1 MILNIVGIH
10 NATKSFT
17 KIFTD
22 AFPDK
27 VVTVC
32 LKGKGNGADLLIEG
46 KEYSFQNEE
55 KLNKMIDYSQISVV
69 IVHLVTFQKE
79 RFILKHVSAD
89 VPVIWW
95 VYGGDLYNYF
105 LYRHGYALYAP
116 QTLPFVLLKQ
126 REANIKKKIVDYL
139 YRPIVDKRF
148 LRRIKGIIPCE
159 QPDYDL
165 ACELLDRKL
174 DLVNISPRSKT
185 NELPFADGEDI
196 CVGHSASMTNNHLY
210 ALEILKRIP
219 LEKSKLV
226 LPLSYNVQ
234 SENYKEVVMT
244 QYCQYFGDKVSFLL
258 DYQSYDE
265 YKKGY
270 LNYKVAFYP
279 CWRQEALGNIF
290 ICLQLGVRVFLSIHN
305 PCYQY
310 FKKLGYYIYAME
322 DIKGAE
328 SLTPLPIEEKEHNR
342 NLYLKISQERN
353 NSISQTVKQYFS
365 QYVD

>member
-55 KLNKMIDYSQISVV
+55 EVPKMIDFSQISVV

-79 RFILKHVSAD
+79 HFILKHVSPD

-95 VYGGDLYNYF
+95 VYGGDLYNHF
-105 LYRHGYALYAP
+105 LMRKGYKLYAS
-116 QTLPFVLLKQ
+116 QTLPFVLSNRNSKIILK
-126 REANIKKKIVDYL
+126 KTFFDDL
-139 YRPIVDKRF
+139 YRPWVEKRF

-165 ACELLDRKL
+165 ACELLERKL
-174 DLVNISPRSKT
+174 DLVNISPRSKRI
-185 NELPFADGEDI
+185 ELPFAEGEDI

-210 ALEILKRIP
+210 ALEIIKRIP
-219 LEKSKLV
+219 LNNSKLV

-234 SENYKEVVMT
+234 SEDYKEVVMNE
-244 QYCQYFGDKVSFLL
+244 YRKWFGKNVSFLL
-258 DYQSYDE
+258 DYQSLDE
-265 YKKGY
+265 YRKEY
-270 LNYKVAFYP
+270 LNYKVALYP

-290 ICLQLGVRVFLSIHN
+290 ICLQLGVKVFLSIHN

-322 DIKGAE
+322 DITEAE
-328 SLTPLPIEEKEHNR
+328 SLNPLSQIEKDHNR
-342 NLYLKISQERN
+342 NLYLQISQERN
-353 NSISQTVKQYFS
+353 NSISQTVNDYFS
-365 QYVD
+365 KYV